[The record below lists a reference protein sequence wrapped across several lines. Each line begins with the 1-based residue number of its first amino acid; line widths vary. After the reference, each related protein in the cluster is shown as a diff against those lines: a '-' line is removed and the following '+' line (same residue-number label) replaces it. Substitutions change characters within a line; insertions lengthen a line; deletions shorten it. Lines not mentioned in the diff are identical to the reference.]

1 MKSFTRHAIF
11 LGAFTAFFIN
21 FNISVSFAQPPAGY
35 YNSTEN
41 LSGIELKVAL
51 HNIIR
56 DHEPRTYAQLWQDF
70 AILDRKP
77 NEKVWDMYSDVPDGT
92 PAYEFTFFTNQCGNY
107 NGEGQCYNREHS
119 WPASWFSNQQPMYTD
134 LFHIVPTDGY
144 VNNRRGNFPF
154 GEVGQTTWVSTNG
167 SKVGQSIT
175 QGYSGVVFEPIDAY
189 KGDFARG
196 IMYMNV
202 RYYSQ
207 DGNWPGSDM
216 TDGAELL
223 GWAKALMLK
232 WHTQDPVSQK
242 EINRNNGIFA
252 IQQNRNPFIDRP
264 EFAALIFDPTA
275 SIGENAFSFAKLQL
289 WPNPSNGELQLRCY
303 QCSTTYTEVLLK
315 DITGKT
321 LTQIYLD
328 DPKSINQMDV
338 SWLESGFYFVSLL
351 QDNRIITTSKLI
363 KN

>member
-1 MKSFTRHAIF
+1 MKPYTKYGLF
-11 LGAFTAFFIN
+11 LGAFTAFFLY
-21 FNISVSFAQPPAGY
+21 FSLSVSFAQPPTGY
-35 YNSTEN
+35 YNSAEN
-41 LSGIELKVAL
+41 LIGAELKVAL
-51 HNIIR
+51 HNIIK

-77 NEKVWDMYSDVPDGT
+77 NEKVWDMYSDVPGGT

-107 NGEGQCYNREHS
+107 NAEGQCYNREHS
-119 WPASWFSNQQPMYTD
+119 WPASWFSNQHPMYTD

-144 VNNRRGNFPF
+144 VNNRRGSFPF

-167 SKVGQSIT
+167 SRVGQSIT

-232 WHTQDPVSQK
+232 WHNQDPVSQK

-275 SIGENAFSFAKLQL
+275 SVNESSLTLASLDI

-303 QCSTTYTEVLLK
+303 YCSNTSAEVLLT

-321 LTQIYLD
+321 LSLKPLD
-328 DPKSINQMDV
+328 DPKSVSLIDV
-338 SWLESGFYFVSLL
+338 SWLESGFYFVSIL
-351 QDNRIITTSKLI
+351 QNNRIVTTSKLI